1 MKYRSLTT
9 DEISILQQNHCS
21 CNDWTNVNVSEDFSP
36 ANISRVKFSGKVK
49 LGKFENEILIIC
61 DIKSTSGIYD
71 SFIHNCTI
79 SNNVF
84 IKDVKTLSN
93 YSVGSNVVIQNVNKL
108 KVEGES
114 AFGNGT
120 ELDIVN
126 EAGGRRLKIFDMLS
140 SNLAY
145 LIVFYRH
152 NKKLIHRL
160 EEIIEKYIS
169 TKRSNVGSIKSN
181 SRIENCGSIVNVDV
195 GEYAKLEGASRLEN
209 GTIKSCMEDPVFI
222 GTDVIAEN
230 FIVLSG
236 AKINGGALLENCFI
250 GQGVKIGKQYS
261 AENSVFFANSEAFHG
276 EACSVFGGPYTVTHH
291 KSTLLIAGYFSFYN
305 AGSGTNQSNHMYKLG
320 PIHQGVLERGSKTG
334 SFSYMLWPSRTGPFS
349 TIIGKHYTNFDTSN
363 LPFSYISEE
372 DGKSYITPAMNLFTV
387 GTRRDSLKWGKR
399 DRRKDPFK
407 LDVINSD
414 LFSPYIVGKMLHA
427 IDELNDLYEKTPKSK
442 ELVNYK
448 GINLKRLLLKSSRKY
463 YEIGLKIFIG
473 NCLIKQFERLN
484 ENFTWNDL
492 IKAIAVDTTSGLT
505 NWVDI
510 AGLLTTKNSIDDLTI
525 KIEKGEIDDVETI
538 QNKFVELHQNYSDEE
553 WNWCAKLIE
562 DKFNCKLK
570 DITPEIII
578 AILNDWKSSRIR
590 LNNMIINDAQKE
602 FDPFAKIGFGIDG
615 DETVKDLDFE
625 AVRGTKEENSFIKDL
640 EEESINVEKKAARL
654 ISQVQNLI

>member
-1 MKYRSLTT
+1 MKYRSLRT
-9 DEISILQQNHCS
+9 DEISILQQNRCI
-21 CNDWTNVNVSEDFSP
+21 CRDWSSVNVVEDFLP
-36 ANISRVKFSGKVK
+36 DNIFGTEFSGEVK
-49 LGKFENEILIIC
+49 LGKFENEIMIDG
-61 DIKSTSGIYD
+61 DIKSTCGIYN
-71 SFIHNCTI
+71 SFIHNCKI
-79 SNNVF
+79 ADNVF
-84 IKDVKTLSN
+84 IKDVKSLSS
-93 YSVGSNVVIQNVNKL
+93 YSIEGNAVIQNVDRL
-108 KVEGES
+108 AVEGES
-114 AFGNGT
+114 TFGNGT

-126 EAGGRRLKIFDMLS
+126 EGGGRTLKIFDMLS

-169 TKRSNVGSIKSN
+169 AKRSKVGLIKSN
-181 SRIENCGSIVNVDV
+181 SRIENCGSIINIEV
-195 GEYAKLEGASRLEN
+195 GEYANINGASRLEN
-209 GTIKSCMEDPVFI
+209 GTIKSCAEDPVFI

-261 AENSVFFANSEAFHG
+261 AENSAFFANSEAFHG
-276 EACSVFGGPYTVTHH
+276 EACSIFGGPYTVTHH
-291 KSTLLIAGYFSFYN
+291 KSSLLIAGYFSFYN

-320 PIHQGVLERGSKTG
+320 PIHQGILERGSKTG
-334 SFSYMLWPSRTGPFS
+334 SFSYMLWPSRTGPFT

-387 GTRRDSLKWGKR
+387 GTRRDSLKWGNR
-399 DRRKDPFK
+399 DRRKDPSK
-407 LDVINSD
+407 LDVINFD

-427 IDELNDLYEKTPKSK
+427 IDELNKLYENTPKSK
-442 ELVNYK
+442 ELVNYN

-463 YEIGLKIFIG
+463 YEIGVKIFIG
-473 NCLIKQFERLN
+473 NCLVKQIEKLN
-484 ENFTWNDL
+484 KDLTWNDL
-492 IKAIAVDTTSGLT
+492 IKTINVETPSELEQ
-505 NWVDI
+505 WVDI
-510 AGLLTTKNSIDDLTI
+510 AGLLTSKNRIDELTSR
-525 KIEKGEIDDVETI
+525 IEDGDINDVETI
-538 QNKFVELHQNYSDEE
+538 QNNFIDLQQNYSDEE
-553 WNWCAKLIE
+553 WKWCAKLIQ

-570 DITPEIII
+570 DITPENVV

-615 DETVKDLDFE
+615 DYTVKELDFE
-625 AVRGTKEENSFIKDL
+625 AVRGTKEENSFIKGL
-640 EEESINVEKKAARL
+640 EEESIKIEESADKI
-654 ISQVQNLI
+654 ISKINNLK